1 MTIID
6 PSYII
11 PSYITAD
18 TAAITTSYSD
28 SAVVIDGNNNK
39 VSINARLVVQN
50 RDIMK
55 ELDEMRDALLL
66 LRRDVDMESRYPRL
80 RELKD
85 AYEQEMEKYRTFE
98 RLK

>member
-18 TAAITTSYSD
+18 TAITTSYSD